1 MPRLRRF
8 QPGDGAG
15 PRVASEG
22 KLHRCP
28 NDRAAAEEGAAPTT
42 LRLLFGRFR
51 RIITVVQVILVR
63 HARAGSKR
71 RWSGLDECR
80 PLDEVGAQHAVGLV
94 DTLAV
99 TPIRRLVSSP
109 ALRCVQT
116 LEPLARHT
124 GLTIELSG
132 LLAADGNARAMLAQ
146 PEDVLANAVLCT
158 HGEVM
163 RPLLRHIRR
172 RDVAIIGD
180 PGRRGSLLSKGVAW
194 QLDIADNGTITK
206 LQAFPPTA

>member
-1 MPRLRRF
+1 MTLAIASVADGRLRGVCRVCERF

-22 KLHRCP
+22 QATSLPRWPCG
-28 NDRAAAEEGAAPTT
+28 AEEGPAPTT
-42 LRLLFGRFR
+42 LRLLVRCFR
-51 RIITVVQVILVR
+51 HIITVVQVILVR

-71 RWSGLDECR
+71 RWSGPDECR

-124 GLTIELSG
+124 GLTIEMSG
-132 LLAADGNARAMLAQ
+132 LLAADGDARAMLAQ
-146 PEDVLANAVLCT
+146 PTRTCSRTPCCA
-158 HGEVM
+158 
-163 RPLLRHIRR
+163 
-172 RDVAIIGD
+172 
-180 PGRRGSLLSKGVAW
+180 
-194 QLDIADNGTITK
+194 
-206 LQAFPPTA
+206 PTAR